1 MSVVINVRLSIELK
15 HRVLFDFLVALF
27 GPTPEP
33 QSATQIEAELLV
45 EHSHI
50 PLVVEENETLW
61 SRVEVVAAVLHLS
74 LQLRDLSLQSLT
86 VNGLLTEEPPSL
98 INNQILFSALIFW
111 ILVKVV
117 LEKTGLAQVDECFF
131 CLELE

>member
-61 SRVEVVAAVLHLS
+61 SLLEVVAAVLHLS

-98 INNQILFSALIFW
+98 IHNQILFSPLIFW